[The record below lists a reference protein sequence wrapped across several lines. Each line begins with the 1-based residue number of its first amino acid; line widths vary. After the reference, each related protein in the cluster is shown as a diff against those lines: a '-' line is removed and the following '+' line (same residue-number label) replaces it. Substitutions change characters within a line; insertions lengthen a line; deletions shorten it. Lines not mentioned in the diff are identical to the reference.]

1 MRREV
6 EVEGGRRRETD
17 RDLLELCVP

>member
-6 EVEGGRRRETD
+6 EVEGGRRRETG
-17 RDLLELCVP
+17 RDLLELCVQ